1 MKDKS
6 MMLLK
11 PRLNNQKRMEEMTNL
26 KKKNPMPMRRK
37 MSMEMSLTMTSLRKM
52 KMLVCR
58 G

>member
-26 KKKNPMPMRRK
+26 KKKNTMPMRRK
-37 MSMEMSLTMTSLRKM
+37 MSMEMSLTMMSLRKM